1 MAQFD
6 SFTEATRS
14 DLEWWGFQF
23 ALHRDMDYLGHQ
35 SKNMLQVL
43 IEHRGEMPPPN
54 VGFKPL
60 EVDAR
65 AQRVEDVIGGIA
77 RQDVVMAC
85 VMRGY
90 YCGLGRKN
98 VERWETANNL
108 VANAGHPPLRL
119 GAYLTL
125 RLAGFELVG
134 RRLRPNAFRPLLQVA
149 V

>member
-1 MAQFD
+1 
-6 SFTEATRS
+6 
-14 DLEWWGFQF
+14 
-23 ALHRDMDYLGHQ
+23 

-85 VMRGY
+85 VLRGY
-90 YCGLGRKN
+90 YCGRGRKN
-98 VERWETANNL
+98 FERMETANNL
-108 VANAGHPPLRL
+108 IANAGHAPLRQ

-125 RLAGFELVG
+125 RAAGFELVG
-134 RRLRPNAFRPLLQVA
+134 RRLRPNAIRPLLQVVA
-149 V
+149 

>member
-1 MAQFD
+1 MAEFD

-14 DLEWWGFQF
+14 DLEWWGYEF
-23 ALHRDMDYLGHQ
+23 ALHRDMDYLGLA

-85 VMRGY
+85 VLRGY
-90 YCGLGRKN
+90 YCGRGRKN
-98 VERWETANNL
+98 FERMETANNL
-108 VANAGHPPLRL
+108 IANAGHAPLRQ

-125 RLAGFELVG
+125 RAAGFELVG
-134 RRLRPNAFRPLLQVA
+134 RRLRPNAIRPLLQVVA
-149 V
+149 